1 MTQIKEV
8 IDIKKLSHMQNISF
22 TPDTWDNI
30 ETTEDLAVHHEKL
43 MEQIIQQIK
52 IDMYKD
58 RYKTYDQSSCVLF
71 LCPFLRRGN
80 RRMKKS
86 EKIEILEK
94 EVTRLNELLE
104 QSSAQEFVRLKEEMD
119 KEVKELR
126 KLKAKYQELIEETYK
141 LKTELENNVRN

>member
-1 MTQIKEV
+1 
-8 IDIKKLSHMQNISF
+8 
-22 TPDTWDNI
+22 
-30 ETTEDLAVHHEKL
+30 
-43 MEQIIQQIK
+43 
-52 IDMYKD
+52 
-58 RYKTYDQSSCVLF
+58 
-71 LCPFLRRGN
+71 
-80 RRMKKS
+80 MKKS

-126 KLKAKYQELIEETYK
+126 ELKVKYRELIKETYK